1 MSRVTPLP
9 VALAALLLV
18 GAMSGTALANDG
30 PGADP
35 LIDPNP
41 NAGTP
46 TLEGTEWLLAKAQ
59 LSGAYADI
67 PAEVV
72 ATLLM
77 ADGHAAGSGGC
88 NQWSADYT
96 LDGVNLTFGPV
107 GSTLMLC
114 EGPGGD
120 VETFFLADLESVRTW
135 DITDATLTLSSDLG
149 PVLSFVPR
157 ADTGPVL
164 DGEWTIVQYNDGQG
178 ALVAIDDA
186 SAQLTIADG
195 ALSGTAGCNRFF
207 GSLTQDAGTI
217 TVSQLGSTE
226 MYCEGLM
233 DREAAV
239 LASLQAST
247 QVQAQDGGLTLLDA
261 AGTVQLELVAAGPLA
276 PAPSGEP
283 VDPDAPV
290 SSPVG

>member
-1 MSRVTPLP
+1 MPRTSPLP
-9 VALAALLLV
+9 VVLGALLMV
-18 GAMSGTALANDG
+18 GAISGTTIAGDG
-30 PGADP
+30 PSADP

-41 NAGTP
+41 SAGAP
-46 TLEGTEWLLAKAQ
+46 SLEGTEWLLVKAQ

-77 ADGHAAGSGGC
+77 NDGQAGGSGGC
-88 NQWSADYT
+88 NQWFAGYT
-96 LDGVNLTFGPV
+96 LDGPNLTFGPV

-114 EGPGGD
+114 EGPGGQ

-135 DITDATLTLSSDLG
+135 DITDGTLTLSGETG
-149 PVLSFVPR
+149 PVLAFVPR
-157 ADTGPVL
+157 ADSGPVL
-164 DGEWTIVQYNDGQG
+164 DGVWTIVQYNDGQG
-178 ALVAIDDA
+178 SLVTIDDG
-186 SAQLTIADG
+186 SAQLTIAAGDI
-195 ALSGTAGCNRFF
+195 SGTAGCNQFM
-207 GSLTQDAGTI
+207 GSIAQHGDGI

-247 QVQAQDGGLTLLDA
+247 QVQAQPGGLVFLDG
-261 AGTVQLELVAAGPLA
+261 AGTTQLQLVAAGPVA
-276 PAPSGEP
+276 PLPSGEP
-283 VDPDAPV
+283 VDPDTPV